1 MHAGPAISLPCNSRV
16 PMPFAAD
23 PNSACGQAIDFCDRF
38 SPAPFTISGR
48 HALTLAQPVR
58 SKERWP
64 AKQQDAGR
72 PRFPGRDTMSAVGV
86 DTGFDLAAAASGPNE
101 ISRRLES
108 LPASAYLW
116 RLVILL
122 SLGGCFEIYDLFLTG
137 YIAPGLNRSGL
148 LTTTTQAFFGFSG
161 IGAFVAATF
170 AGLFVGTFFLG
181 FLADRFGRRSIFTFA
196 LLGYTAASVAMAC
209 QTTSGG
215 VLLWRFIA
223 GIGIGVEI
231 ITIDAY
237 ITELVPSWMRGRA
250 FAINQAVMFTAVP
263 VVAALA
269 WWLVPLSPYEID
281 GWRWVVLTGAAG
293 SMVIWIL
300 RLYVPES
307 PLWLARHGRTEEAV
321 EILRKLEAAAGTD
334 AARPERMP
342 DALSSRAEAKAG
354 FAELF
359 KPPYLSLVVLF
370 MVFNFCQAFGF
381 YGFANW
387 VPTLLVEKGITVTK
401 SLQYSFIVAFAYPIA
416 PLLAASF
423 ADRLERKWII
433 CGACV
438 AIIAFGMAFSQFTEP
453 ALLILSGVM
462 LTAANMT
469 MSYAYH
475 AYQTE
480 VFPTSIRARSSGL
493 VYSMS
498 RVSATFSG
506 FIVAYV
512 LREGGVSGV
521 FGLITSAMVVVIVA
535 IAAFG
540 PNVRGKPLDA

>member
-1 MHAGPAISLPCNSRV
+1 
-16 PMPFAAD
+16 
-23 PNSACGQAIDFCDRF
+23 
-38 SPAPFTISGR
+38 
-48 HALTLAQPVR
+48 
-58 SKERWP
+58 
-64 AKQQDAGR
+64 
-72 PRFPGRDTMSAVGV
+72 MSAVGI
-86 DTGFDLAAAASGPNE
+86 DARAELSAGPGGPND

-108 LPASAYLW
+108 LPASSYLW

-137 YIAPGLNRSGL
+137 YIAPGLMRGGL

-170 AGLFVGTFFLG
+170 GGLFVGTFFLG
-181 FLADRFGRRSIFTFA
+181 FLADRHGRRAIFTWA
-196 LLGYTAASVAMAC
+196 LLAYSTASVIMAC
-209 QTTSGG
+209 QSTSEG

-223 GIGIGVEI
+223 GIGIGVEV
-231 ITIDAY
+231 ITIDTY
-237 ITELVPSWMRGRA
+237 ITELVPSRMRGRA
-250 FAINQAVMFTAVP
+250 FAVNQAVMFIAVP

-269 WWLVPLSPYEID
+269 WWLVPLSPYGVD
-281 GWRWVVLTGAAG
+281 GWRWVVLIGAAA

-307 PLWLARHGRTEEAV
+307 PLWLARRGQSEKAIAV
-321 EILRKLEAAAGTD
+321 LRRIEAAAGAD
-334 AARPERMP
+334 MSQRLVADPSAVIR
-342 DALSSRAEAKAG
+342 KAG
-354 FAELF
+354 LSDLF
-359 KPPYLSLVVLF
+359 RPPYVSLVALF

-423 ADRLERKWII
+423 ADRFERKWII
-433 CGACV
+433 AGASV
-438 AIIAFGMAFSQFTEP
+438 AIIAFGIAFAQLTSPE
-453 ALLILSGVM
+453 LLIGCGVL
-462 LTAANMT
+462 LTAANVT

-480 VFPTSIRARSSGL
+480 VFPTAIRARAAGL

-498 RVSATFSG
+498 RISATFSG
-506 FIVAYV
+506 FMVAYM
-512 LREGGVSGV
+512 LREAGVTGV
-521 FGLITSAMVVVIVA
+521 FGLITAAMLVVIVA
-535 IAAFG
+535 MVAFG
-540 PNVRGKPLDA
+540 PDVRGKLLDA

>member
-1 MHAGPAISLPCNSRV
+1 
-16 PMPFAAD
+16 
-23 PNSACGQAIDFCDRF
+23 
-38 SPAPFTISGR
+38 
-48 HALTLAQPVR
+48 
-58 SKERWP
+58 
-64 AKQQDAGR
+64 
-72 PRFPGRDTMSAVGV
+72 MSAVGI
-86 DTGFDLAAAASGPNE
+86 DTGLDLAAARGAPDE

-108 LPASAYLW
+108 QPASSYLW

-181 FLADRFGRRSIFTFA
+181 FLADRFGRRSIFTYA

-250 FAINQAVMFTAVP
+250 FAVNQAVMFIAVP
-263 VVAALA
+263 VVAFLS
-269 WWLVPLSPYEID
+269 WWLVPLSPYGVD
-281 GWRWVVLTGAAG
+281 GWRWVVLIGAAA

-321 EILRKLEAAAGTD
+321 KILATLESAGGTAPVRQGKIADKAPARAAGNV
-334 AARPERMP
+334 AY
-342 DALSSRAEAKAG
+342 
-354 FAELF
+354 AELF
-359 KPPYLSLVVLF
+359 RPPYLSLVVLF

-423 ADRLERKWII
+423 ADRFERKWII

-438 AIIAFGMAFSQFTEP
+438 AIIAFGMAFSQFAAP
-453 ALLILSGVM
+453 ALLILCGVL

-480 VFPTSIRARSSGL
+480 VFPTAVRARASGL

-498 RVSATFSG
+498 RLSAMFSG
-506 FIVAYV
+506 FIVAYM
-512 LREGGVSGV
+512 LRVGGVDGV
-521 FGLITSAMVVVIVA
+521 FGLITAAMILVIIVM
-535 IAAFG
+535 AAFG
-540 PNVRGKPLDA
+540 PHVRGKPLDA

>member
-1 MHAGPAISLPCNSRV
+1 
-16 PMPFAAD
+16 
-23 PNSACGQAIDFCDRF
+23 
-38 SPAPFTISGR
+38 
-48 HALTLAQPVR
+48 
-58 SKERWP
+58 
-64 AKQQDAGR
+64 
-72 PRFPGRDTMSAVGV
+72 MSAVSI
-86 DTGFDLAAAASGPNE
+86 DSELDLASARGGADE

-137 YIAPGLNRSGL
+137 YIAPGLNKSGL

-181 FLADRFGRRSIFTFA
+181 FLADRFGRRAIFTWA
-196 LLGYTAASVAMAC
+196 LLGYSAASVAMAC

-215 VLLWRFIA
+215 VLLWRFVA

-250 FAINQAVMFTAVP
+250 FAVNQAVMFVAVP
-263 VVAALA
+263 IVAALA
-269 WWLVPLSPYEID
+269 WWLVPLSPYGIE
-281 GWRWVVLTGAAG
+281 GWRWVVLIGAAA
-293 SMVIWIL
+293 SMIIWIL

-307 PLWLARHGRTEEAV
+307 PLWLARHGRAEEAV
-321 EILRKLEAAAGTD
+321 KILR
-334 AARPERMP
+334 
-342 DALSSRAEAKAG
+342 ALEAKAG
-354 FAELF
+354 PSDARPEKREAPPARATATVGYADLF
-359 KPPYLSLVVLF
+359 RPPYLSLVVLF

-423 ADRLERKWII
+423 ADRFERKWII

-438 AIIAFGMAFSQFTEP
+438 AIIVFGLLFAELTLP
-453 ALLILSGVM
+453 ALLILCGVL

-480 VFPTSIRARSSGL
+480 VFPTSVRARASGL

-498 RVSATFSG
+498 RVSAMFSG
-506 FIVAYV
+506 FIVAYM
-512 LREGGVSGV
+512 LREGGINGV
-521 FGLITSAMVVVIVA
+521 FGLITTAMVVVIVA
-535 IAAFG
+535 IATFG
-540 PNVRGKPLDA
+540 PDVRGKPLDA

>member
-1 MHAGPAISLPCNSRV
+1 MFV
-16 PMPFAAD
+16 W
-23 PNSACGQAIDFCDRF
+23 
-38 SPAPFTISGR
+38 ISGSHR
-48 HALTLAQPVR
+48 RNMIRPAQKIKKR
-58 SKERWP
+58 RRISGE
-64 AKQQDAGR
+64 
-72 PRFPGRDTMSAVGV
+72 DTMSALEIDAG
-86 DTGFDLAAAASGPNE
+86 TSLAASTGSADE
-101 ISRRLES
+101 IARRLES
-108 LPASAYLW
+108 LPASSYVW

-122 SLGGCFEIYDLFLTG
+122 SLGGWFEVYDLFFTG

-148 LTTTTQAFFGFSG
+148 LTTTTHAFFGFSG

-181 FLADRFGRRSIFTFA
+181 FLADRHGRRAIFTYA
-196 LLGYTAASVAMAC
+196 LLAYTAASIIMAF
-209 QTTSGG
+209 QTTSDG

-250 FAINQAVMFTAVP
+250 FAVNQSVMFTAVP
-263 VVAALA
+263 VVAALS
-269 WWLVPLSPYEID
+269 WWLVPIAPYGLD
-281 GWRWVVLTGAAG
+281 GWRWVVLIGAAG

-307 PLWLARHGRTEEAV
+307 PLWLARNGRADEADR
-321 EILRKLEAAAGTD
+321 ILRRLEAAATSS
-334 AARPERMP
+334 AARPLATP
-342 DALSSRAEAKAG
+342 KLSAMAPAREVTKAG
-354 FAELF
+354 YADLL

-370 MVFNFCQAFGF
+370 MIFNLCQAFGV

-387 VPTLLVEKGITVTK
+387 VPALLVEKGITVTK
-401 SLQYSFIVAFAYPIA
+401 SLQYSFIIAFAYPIA

-433 CGACV
+433 CGAAL
-438 AIIAFGMAFSQFTEP
+438 AIGIFGIAFSQLTEP
-453 ALLILSGVM
+453 AFLIASGVAI
-462 LTAANMT
+462 TASNMT

-480 VFPTSIRARSSGL
+480 IFPTAIRARAAGL

-498 RVSATFSG
+498 RVSAMFSG

-512 LREGGVSGV
+512 LREAGVGGV
-521 FGLITSAMVVVIVA
+521 FGLITAAMIIVIVA
-535 IAAFG
+535 IAIWG
-540 PNVRGKPLDA
+540 PAVRGKPLDA

>member
-1 MHAGPAISLPCNSRV
+1 MSAIE
-16 PMPFAAD
+16 
-23 PNSACGQAIDFCDRF
+23 I
-38 SPAPFTISGR
+38 
-48 HALTLAQPVR
+48 
-58 SKERWP
+58 
-64 AKQQDAGR
+64 DAGA
-72 PRFPGRDTMSAVGV
+72 GIT
-86 DTGFDLAAAASGPNE
+86 AAHGGPDE
-101 ISRRLES
+101 ISRRLEN
-108 LPASAYLW
+108 LPASSYVW

-122 SLGGCFEIYDLFLTG
+122 SLGGCFEIYDLFFTG
-137 YIAPGLNRSGL
+137 YIAPGLIRSGL

-181 FLADRFGRRSIFTFA
+181 FLADRFGRRAIFTWA
-196 LLGYTAASVAMAC
+196 LLGYSAASVAMAC

-215 VLLWRFIA
+215 LLLWRFTA
-223 GIGIGVEI
+223 GVGIGVEI

-250 FAINQAVMFTAVP
+250 FAVNQAVMFIAVP
-263 VVAALA
+263 IVAALA
-269 WWLVPLSPYEID
+269 WWLVPLSPYGVD
-281 GWRWVVLTGAAG
+281 GWRWVVLIGAAG

-300 RLYVPES
+300 RLFVPES
-307 PLWLARHGRTEEAV
+307 PLWLARHGRTEEAFK
-321 EILRKLEAAAGTD
+321 ILKTLEASAGPVNT
-334 AARPERMP
+334 RPERK
-342 DALSSRAEAKAG
+342 AEMLPARTATKAT
-354 FAELF
+354 FADLF

-438 AIIAFGMAFSQFTEP
+438 AIIAFGTAFSQLTAP
-453 ALLILSGVM
+453 ALLILSGVL

-480 VFPTSIRARSSGL
+480 VFPTSIRARASGL

-498 RVSATFSG
+498 RVSAMFSG
-506 FIVAYV
+506 FIVAYM
-512 LREGGVSGV
+512 LRVAGVNGV
-521 FGLITSAMVVVIVA
+521 FGLITSAMILVIIA
-535 IAAFG
+535 IATFG
-540 PNVRGKPLDA
+540 PNVRGKPLDAS

>member
-1 MHAGPAISLPCNSRV
+1 
-16 PMPFAAD
+16 
-23 PNSACGQAIDFCDRF
+23 
-38 SPAPFTISGR
+38 
-48 HALTLAQPVR
+48 
-58 SKERWP
+58 
-64 AKQQDAGR
+64 
-72 PRFPGRDTMSAVGV
+72 MSAVGIDSSLNFT
-86 DTGFDLAAAASGPNE
+86 DTSGGADD
-101 ISRRLES
+101 ISLRLEA
-108 LPASAYLW
+108 LPASSYLW

-170 AGLFVGTFFLG
+170 AGLFAGTFFLG

-196 LLGYTAASVAMAC
+196 LLGYTAASVIMAC
-209 QTTSGG
+209 QTTSAG
-215 VLLWRFIA
+215 VLLWRFMA
-223 GIGIGVEI
+223 GIGIGVEV

-237 ITELVPSWMRGRA
+237 ITELVPSRMRGRA
-250 FAINQAVMFTAVP
+250 FAVNQAVMFMAVP
-263 VVAALA
+263 VIALLA
-269 WWLVPLSPYEID
+269 WWLVPLSPYGID
-281 GWRWVVLTGAAG
+281 GWRWVVLIGAAA

-300 RLYVPES
+300 RLYLPES
-307 PLWLARHGRTEEAV
+307 PLWLARHGRAKEAIDIV
-321 EILRKLEAAAGTD
+321 RSLEAASGTVI
-334 AARPERMP
+334 RPERM
-342 DALSSRAEAKAG
+342 AEARPLVAVRKIG

-359 KPPYLSLVVLF
+359 RPPYTSLVVLF

-387 VPTLLVEKGITVTK
+387 VPTLLVEKGIAVTK

-416 PLLAASF
+416 PLLASTF
-423 ADRLERKWII
+423 ADRFERKWII
-433 CGACV
+433 AGASA
-438 AIIAFGMAFSQFTEP
+438 AIIAFGIAFAQLTQP
-453 ALLILSGVM
+453 ALLIVCGVL

-480 VFPTSIRARSSGL
+480 VFPTAIRARAAGL

-506 FIVAYV
+506 FIVAYM
-512 LREGGVSGV
+512 LREGGVGGV
-521 FGLITSAMVVVIVA
+521 FGVITMAMVIVIVTLS
-535 IAAFG
+535 IFG
-540 PNVRGKPLDA
+540 PNVRGRPLDS

>member
-1 MHAGPAISLPCNSRV
+1 MTGKDLPH
-16 PMPFAAD
+16 
-23 PNSACGQAIDFCDRF
+23 QA
-38 SPAPFTISGR
+38 
-48 HALTLAQPVR
+48 
-58 SKERWP
+58 
-64 AKQQDAGR
+64 AGR
-72 PRFPGRDTMSAVGV
+72 LREDHMSVAEM
-86 DTGFDLAAAASGPNE
+86 AAGTAHSAARGGPDE

-108 LPASAYLW
+108 LPASSYVW

-122 SLGGCFEIYDLFLTG
+122 SLGGWFEVYDLFFTG
-137 YIAPGLNRSGL
+137 YIAPGLDRSGL

-181 FLADRFGRRSIFTFA
+181 FLADKFGRRSIFTYA

-307 PLWLARHGRTEEAV
+307 PLWLARHGRTEEAF
-321 EILRKLEAAAGTD
+321 EILRKLEASAGSSG
-334 AARPERMP
+334 ARPQNTA
-342 DALSSRAEAKAG
+342 DAPPSRTVAKIG

-359 KPPYLSLVVLF
+359 KSPYLSLVVLF

-433 CGACV
+433 CGACI
-438 AIIAFGMAFSQFTEP
+438 AIIGFGIAFSQFTAP

-475 AYQTE
+475 AYQSE
-480 VFPTSIRARSSGL
+480 VFPTAIRARASGL

-498 RVSATFSG
+498 RVSAMFSG
-506 FIVAYV
+506 FIVAFM
-512 LREGGVSGV
+512 LRVAGVNGV
-521 FGLITSAMVVVIVA
+521 FGLITSAMVLVIITLA
-535 IAAFG
+535 TFG
-540 PNVRGKPLDA
+540 PNVRGKPLDAL

>member
-1 MHAGPAISLPCNSRV
+1 
-16 PMPFAAD
+16 
-23 PNSACGQAIDFCDRF
+23 
-38 SPAPFTISGR
+38 
-48 HALTLAQPVR
+48 
-58 SKERWP
+58 
-64 AKQQDAGR
+64 
-72 PRFPGRDTMSAVGV
+72 MSAVGI
-86 DTGFDLAAAASGPNE
+86 DASFGPTGGSGEQSE
-101 ISRRLES
+101 ISHRLEA

-116 RLVILL
+116 RLVLLL
-122 SLGGCFEIYDLFLTG
+122 SLGGCFEIYDLFLTA

-196 LLGYTAASVAMAC
+196 LLGYTAASAIMAC

-215 VLLWRFIA
+215 VLLWRFVA
-223 GIGIGVEI
+223 GIGVGVEV

-250 FAINQAVMFTAVP
+250 FAVNQSVMFIAVP
-263 VVAALA
+263 VVALLA
-269 WWLVPLSPYEID
+269 WWLVPLSPYNVD
-281 GWRWVVLTGAAG
+281 GWRWVVLIGAAA
-293 SMVIWIL
+293 SMVVWVL
-300 RLYVPES
+300 RLYLPES
-307 PLWLARHGRTEEAV
+307 PLWLARQGRTKEAV
-321 EILRKLEAAAGTD
+321 EIVRKLEAAAGVD
-334 AARPERMP
+334 ARPVQPPEVRVAAP
-342 DALSSRAEAKAG
+342 AEQTG

-359 KPPYLSLVVLF
+359 RPPYLSFVVLF

-387 VPTLLVEKGITVTK
+387 VPTLLIEKGINVTK

-423 ADRLERKWII
+423 ADRFERKWII
-433 CGACV
+433 NGACA
-438 AIIAFGMAFSQFTEP
+438 AIIVFGLAFSQFKEP
-453 ALLILSGVM
+453 TLLIACGVL
-462 LTAANMT
+462 LTAANTT

-480 VFPTSIRARSSGL
+480 VFPTAIRARAAGL

-498 RVSATFSG
+498 RLSATFSG
-506 FIVAYV
+506 FVVAYV
-512 LREGGVSGV
+512 LREVGVGGV
-521 FGLITSAMVVVIVA
+521 FGLITAAMCIVIVTL
-535 IAAFG
+535 AAFG

>member
-1 MHAGPAISLPCNSRV
+1 
-16 PMPFAAD
+16 
-23 PNSACGQAIDFCDRF
+23 
-38 SPAPFTISGR
+38 
-48 HALTLAQPVR
+48 
-58 SKERWP
+58 
-64 AKQQDAGR
+64 
-72 PRFPGRDTMSAVGV
+72 MSAVGI
-86 DTGFDLAAAASGPNE
+86 DAATNFPAAAGSADE
-101 ISRRLES
+101 ISRRLDS
-108 LPASAYLW
+108 LPASAYVW

-122 SLGGCFEIYDLFLTG
+122 SLGGWFEVYDLFFTG

-181 FLADRFGRRSIFTFA
+181 FLADKFGRRAIFTYA
-196 LLGYTAASVAMAC
+196 LLAYTAASVVMAF
-209 QTTSGG
+209 QTTSEG
-215 VLLWRFIA
+215 VLLWRFLA

-250 FAINQAVMFTAVP
+250 FAVNQSVMFTAVP

-269 WWLVPLSPYEID
+269 WWLVPLTPYGLD
-281 GWRWVVLTGAAG
+281 GWRWVVLSGAAG

-307 PLWLARHGRTEEAV
+307 PLWLARHGRTEEANR
-321 EILRKLEAAAGTD
+321 ILQRLEASAGSAAPRPI
-334 AARPERMP
+334 AAVNAPPRPVQ
-342 DALSSRAEAKAG
+342 KAG
-354 FAELF
+354 YAEMF
-359 KPPYLSLVVLF
+359 RPPFLGLVVLF
-370 MVFNFCQAFGF
+370 MVFNFCQAFGV

-387 VPTLLVEKGITVTK
+387 VPALLVEKGITVTK
-401 SLQYSFIVAFAYPIA
+401 SLQYSFIIAFAYPIA

-423 ADRLERKWII
+423 ADLLERKWII
-433 CGACV
+433 CGAAA
-438 AIIAFGMAFSQFTEP
+438 AIAAFGMAFSQLTEP
-453 ALLILSGVM
+453 ALLITSGV
-462 LTAANMT
+462 LITASNMT
-469 MSYAYH
+469 LSYAYH

-480 VFPTSIRARSSGL
+480 VFPTAIRARAAGL

-512 LREGGVSGV
+512 LREAGVGGV
-521 FGLITSAMVVVIVA
+521 FGLITTAMIIVIIS
-535 IAAFG
+535 IAVRG
-540 PNVRGKPLDA
+540 PAVRGKPLDA

>member
-1 MHAGPAISLPCNSRV
+1 MTAVEIGAGTGI
-16 PMPFAAD
+16 AA
-23 PNSACGQAIDFCDRF
+23 
-38 SPAPFTISGR
+38 
-48 HALTLAQPVR
+48 
-58 SKERWP
+58 
-64 AKQQDAGR
+64 
-72 PRFPGRDTMSAVGV
+72 PRGGAD
-86 DTGFDLAAAASGPNE
+86 E
-101 ISRRLES
+101 ISRRLEN
-108 LPASAYLW
+108 LPASSYVW

-122 SLGGCFEIYDLFLTG
+122 SLGGCFEIYDLFFTG
-137 YIAPGLNRSGL
+137 YIAPGLTRSGL

-181 FLADRFGRRSIFTFA
+181 FLADRFGRRSIFTYA
-196 LLGYTAASVAMAC
+196 LLGYTAATVVMAC

-215 VLLWRFIA
+215 LLLWRFIA

-250 FAINQAVMFTAVP
+250 FAVNQSVMFIAVP
-263 VVAALA
+263 IVAALA
-269 WWLVPLSPYEID
+269 WWLVPLSPYGVD
-281 GWRWVVLTGAAG
+281 GWRWVVLIGAAG

-300 RLYVPES
+300 RLFVPES
-307 PLWLARHGRTEEAV
+307 PLWLARHGRTEEAFK
-321 EILRKLEAAAGTD
+321 ILGVLEASAGP
-334 AARPERMP
+334 ANARPERKVSIP
-342 DALSSRAEAKAG
+342 PARTAPPAS
-354 FAELF
+354 FADLF
-359 KPPYLSLVVLF
+359 KPPYLSLVALF

-438 AIIAFGMAFSQFTEP
+438 AIIAFGSAFSQLTVP
-453 ALLILSGVM
+453 ALLILSGVL

-480 VFPTSIRARSSGL
+480 VFPTSIRARASGL

-498 RVSATFSG
+498 RVSAMFSG
-506 FIVAYV
+506 FIVAYM
-512 LREGGVSGV
+512 LRVAGVNGV
-521 FGLITSAMVVVIVA
+521 FGLITSAMILVIIA
-535 IAAFG
+535 IAIFG
-540 PNVRGKPLDA
+540 PNVRGKPLDAS

>member
-1 MHAGPAISLPCNSRV
+1 
-16 PMPFAAD
+16 
-23 PNSACGQAIDFCDRF
+23 
-38 SPAPFTISGR
+38 
-48 HALTLAQPVR
+48 
-58 SKERWP
+58 
-64 AKQQDAGR
+64 
-72 PRFPGRDTMSAVGV
+72 MSAIEIGAGTDV
-86 DTGFDLAAAASGPNE
+86 AAASSGPDE

-108 LPASAYLW
+108 LPSSSLVW

-122 SLGGCFEIYDLFLTG
+122 SLGGCFEIYDLFFTG
-137 YIAPGLNRSGL
+137 YIAPGLTRSGL

-170 AGLFVGTFFLG
+170 AGLFAGTFFLG
-181 FLADRFGRRSIFTFA
+181 FLADRFGRKAIFTFA
-196 LLGYTAASVAMAC
+196 LLGYGAASVAMAF
-209 QTTSGG
+209 QTTPGG
-215 VLLWRFIA
+215 LLLWRFIA

-237 ITELVPSWMRGRA
+237 ITELVPSWLRGRA
-250 FAINQAVMFTAVP
+250 FAVNQAVMFLSVP
-263 VVAALA
+263 VVAFLS
-269 WWLVPLSPYEID
+269 WWLVPLQPFGLD
-281 GWRWVVLTGAAG
+281 GWRWVVLIGAAA

-307 PLWLARHGRTEEAV
+307 PLWLARHGRLEEARN
-321 EILRKLEAAAGTD
+321 ILATLEASAATGPARAKTFTD
-334 AARPERMP
+334 KAHTDNAPINEVAAR
-342 DALSSRAEAKAG
+342 AATQIG
-354 FAELF
+354 FSGLF

-370 MVFNFCQAFGF
+370 MVFNLCQAFGF

-401 SLQYSFIVAFAYPIA
+401 SLEYSFVVAFAYPIA

-438 AIIAFGMAFSQFTEP
+438 AIIAFGMAFSQLTAP
-453 ALLILSGVM
+453 ALLILSGVL

-480 VFPTSIRARSSGL
+480 VFPTAIRARASGL

-498 RVSATFSG
+498 RISAMFSG
-506 FIVAYV
+506 FIVAYT
-512 LREGGVSGV
+512 LRIGGVSGV
-521 FGLITSAMVVVIVA
+521 FGLITSAMILVILVMG
-535 IAAFG
+535 AFG
-540 PNVRGKPLDA
+540 PSVRGKPLDA

>member
-1 MHAGPAISLPCNSRV
+1 
-16 PMPFAAD
+16 
-23 PNSACGQAIDFCDRF
+23 
-38 SPAPFTISGR
+38 
-48 HALTLAQPVR
+48 
-58 SKERWP
+58 
-64 AKQQDAGR
+64 
-72 PRFPGRDTMSAVGV
+72 MSAAGI
-86 DTGFDLAAAASGPNE
+86 DSGFDLAATRGGPDE

-108 LPASAYLW
+108 LPASSYLW

-122 SLGGCFEIYDLFLTG
+122 SLGGWFEVYDLFFTG

-209 QTTSGG
+209 QTTSEG

-263 VVAALA
+263 VVAALS
-269 WWLVPLSPYEID
+269 WWLVPLSPYGID
-281 GWRWVVLTGAAG
+281 GWRWVVLIGAAG

-307 PLWLARHGRTEEAV
+307 PLWLARNGRTEEAV
-321 EILRKLEAAAGTD
+321 KILRTLEASAGS
-334 AARPERMP
+334 AIPRPSKMP
-342 DALSSRAEAKAG
+342 DALPARAAAKAG
-354 FAELF
+354 YAELF
-359 KPPYLSLVVLF
+359 RPPCLSFVVLF
-370 MVFNFCQAFGF
+370 MIFNFCQAFGV

-387 VPTLLVEKGITVTK
+387 VPALLVEKGITVTK
-401 SLQYSFIVAFAYPIA
+401 SLQYSFIIAFAYPIA

-423 ADRLERKWII
+423 ADRFERKWII
-433 CGACV
+433 CGAAV
-438 AIIAFGMAFSQFTEP
+438 AIGAFGMAFSQFAEP
-453 ALLILSGVM
+453 ALLILCGV
-462 LTAANMT
+462 LITASNMT

-480 VFPTSIRARSSGL
+480 VFPTSIRARASGL

-506 FIVAYV
+506 FIVAFV
-512 LREGGVSGV
+512 LREAGVGGV
-521 FGLITSAMVVVIVA
+521 FGLITSAMIIVIVA
-535 IAAFG
+535 IATFG
-540 PNVRGKPLDA
+540 PNVRGKPLDAF